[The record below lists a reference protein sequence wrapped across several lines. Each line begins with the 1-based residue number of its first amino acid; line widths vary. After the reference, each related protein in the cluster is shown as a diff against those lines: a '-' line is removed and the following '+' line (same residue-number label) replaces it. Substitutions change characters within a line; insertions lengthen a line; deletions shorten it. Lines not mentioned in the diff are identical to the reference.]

1 MKTLHVAR
9 RTPLDWIVLVAR
21 IVVGLTFV
29 ASGTLILI
37 GVMDLSD
44 IFSRLGA
51 PDWMQP
57 LVGLLQ
63 IAGGIGLL
71 VPILSGAAAI
81 GLALVMIGAALAEL
95 LTNTPPVAALIVFTV
110 TALLAVAL
118 RARTIQLI
126 SALRSARRPK
136 EGA

>member
-9 RTPLDWIVLVAR
+9 RTPLDWVVLVAR

-51 PDWMQP
+51 PDWMSP
-57 LVGLLQ
+57 SSACCKSPEVS
-63 IAGGIGLL
+63 
-71 VPILSGAAAI
+71 VCSSRSSP
-81 GLALVMIGAALAEL
+81 
-95 LTNTPPVAALIVFTV
+95 
-110 TALLAVAL
+110 AL
-118 RARTIQLI
+118 RQ
-126 SALRSARRPK
+126 SGSRS
-136 EGA
+136 